1 MHQPE
6 YLPLFIFLG
15 IVILFIALVFLPVEI
30 VVEEETSAEEVMQ

>member
-1 MHQPE
+1 MLQPE

-30 VVEEETSAEEVMQ
+30 VVEEETPAEEVM